1 MRQMHGPFKTL
12 LFEPIFYDEA
22 RMNLKGLG
30 VEVYPYGLGA
40 TTRSA
45 TFDIKGDATTPTK
58 DGQVAQIRRF
68 SDVIEELSI
77 VRIDLLQINC
87 EGCEWE
93 VLESVIDDKQTH
105 IFQHIQVQF
114 HPSADWVEDRLDR
127 YATIQDRLT
136 ETHELL
142 YDHPWI
148 WQLWQSKSY
157 RRCLTKFFPE
167 VCRRTI
173 ANLSEFEMDKMYQK
187 GPKQAQSH
195 PIVFVFKSKK
205 DTV

>member
-1 MRQMHGPFKTL
+1 M
-12 LFEPIFYDEA
+12 
-22 RMNLKGLG
+22 G

-40 TTRSA
+40 STRSA
-45 TFDIKGDATTPTK
+45 TFDIKGDSTRPTK

-127 YATIQDRLT
+127 YAAIQDRLT
-136 ETHELL
+136 ETQITVRPPLDLAALAGEVHPTFLAYYNAKLMSRCVFLIAFYGSHVAKDALL
-142 YDHPWI
+142 
-148 WQLWQSKSY
+148 
-157 RRCLTKFFPE
+157 RVPE
-167 VCRRTI
+167 NAIRLDEGEENVNTWRIHGLCVNST
-173 ANLSEFEMDKMYQK
+173 NETHVLSIKHRI
-187 GPKQAQSH
+187 S
-195 PIVFVFKSKK
+195 S
-205 DTV
+205 T